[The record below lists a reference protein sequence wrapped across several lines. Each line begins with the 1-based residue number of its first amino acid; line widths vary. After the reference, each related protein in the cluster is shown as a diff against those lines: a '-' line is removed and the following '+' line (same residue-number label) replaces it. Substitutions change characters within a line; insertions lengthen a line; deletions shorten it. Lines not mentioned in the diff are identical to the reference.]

1 MQKVFLIVCVCVL
14 SALVAQ
20 KATEV
25 QPVLDDVLMNN
36 VEALAEMES
45 EGPTDCW
52 GSGNYTCPDYGV
64 KVAFVYRGY
73 CLEPDEETY

>member
-14 SALVAQ
+14 SSLVAQ

-25 QPVLDDVLMNN
+25 QPVLDDVLLKN
-36 VEALAEMES
+36 VEALAEMEF

-52 GSGNYTCPDYGV
+52 GSGDYTCPNYGV
-64 KVAFVYRGY
+64 KVGFVYRGY
-73 CLEPDEETY
+73 SIEPDEETY

>member
-36 VEALAEMES
+36 VEALAEIES
-45 EGPTDCW
+45 DDPINCW
-52 GSGNYTCPDYGV
+52 GSGD
-64 KVAFVYRGY
+64 
-73 CLEPDEETY
+73 

>member
-14 SALVAQ
+14 ISLVAQ

-25 QPVLDDVLMNN
+25 QPVLDDVLLKN

-45 EGPTDCW
+45 DGPTICL
-52 GSGNYTCPDYGV
+52 GSGDYTCPNYDA
-64 KVAFVYRGY
+64 KVGFVYEGY
-73 CLEPDEETY
+73 SLRPDEETY